1 MGIKQV
7 PSNLGDLRNTLVVR
21 SGIALTKG
29 NPSKSG
35 DTTDRALLKTSPF
48 VLMEPSPYKKSATFD
63 RNGDFQLPRPYG
75 AAIYQAVEANSRL
88 NPPGSIISVYA

>member
-1 MGIKQV
+1 
-7 PSNLGDLRNTLVVR
+7 
-21 SGIALTKG
+21 
-29 NPSKSG
+29 
-35 DTTDRALLKTSPF
+35 
-48 VLMEPSPYKKSATFD
+48 MEPSPYKKSATFD